1 MKADYSLYLVTDR
14 GLSKGR
20 TNMEVVEAAIKGGV
34 TVVQLRE
41 KHSTTREF
49 LDEALKVREYCLEK
63 NVLFIINDRLDIAQA
78 VDADG
83 AHLWQDDLPIE
94 YARKLLGPDKL
105 IGVSAFNETEAV
117 DAEKDGAN
125 YLGISPVF
133 TTPTKPELETGIGIE
148 GLRKIR
154 KSVKIPMVGIGGLGS
169 SNAYDVIMAGA
180 DGVAVVSAIVSA
192 IDPQQAASEIKA
204 EIERARKDLK

>member
-20 TNMEVVEAAIKGGV
+20 TNMEVIETAIKGGV

-41 KHSTTREF
+41 KDATTREF
-49 LDEALKVREYCLEK
+49 LDEALKVREYCREK

-83 AHLWQDDLPIE
+83 VHLGQDDLPIE
-94 YARKLLGPDKL
+94 YARKSLGPDKV
-105 IGVSAFNETEAV
+105 IGVSAFNEKEAV
-117 DAEKDGAN
+117 EAEKAGAN

-154 KSVKIPMVGIGGLGS
+154 KSVKIPMIGIGGLGS
-169 SNAYDVIMAGA
+169 SNAYDAITAGA
-180 DGVAVVSAIVSA
+180 DGIAVVSAIVSA

>member
-41 KHSTTREF
+41 KHATTREF

-83 AHLWQDDLPIE
+83 VHLGQDDLPIE
-94 YARKLLGPDKL
+94 YARKFLGPEKI
-105 IGVSAFNETEAV
+105 IGVSAFNQTDAIA
-117 DAEKDGAN
+117 AEKAGAN
-125 YLGISPVF
+125 YLGISPIF

-154 KSVKIPMVGIGGLGS
+154 KSVKIPVVGIGGLGS
-169 SNAYDVIMAGA
+169 SNAYDVITAGA
-180 DGVAVVSAIVSA
+180 DGIAVVSAIVSA
-192 IDPQQAASEIKA
+192 IDPRQAAAEIKA